1 MGHYER
7 GGAALESN
15 GETRCRGHEMGVCAA
30 QFGSLFQCFMDHIEV
45 EFQEDAVEASAGKLV
60 SDAP

>member
-1 MGHYER
+1 
-7 GGAALESN
+7 
-15 GETRCRGHEMGVCAA
+15 MGVCAA
-30 QFGSLFQCFMDHIEV
+30 QFGSLFQCFMDHIKV